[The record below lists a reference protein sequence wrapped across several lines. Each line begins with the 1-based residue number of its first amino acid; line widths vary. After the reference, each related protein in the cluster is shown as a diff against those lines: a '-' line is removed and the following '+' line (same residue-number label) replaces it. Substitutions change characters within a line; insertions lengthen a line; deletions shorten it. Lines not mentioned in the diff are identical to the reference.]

1 MTGSR
6 FKQGLAVHSIIA
18 YSGTEVG
25 MEGQACWGFVVVVF
39 FSFLW
44 SRHPFL
50 K

>member
-6 FKQGLAVHSIIA
+6 SKQGLAVHLIIA
-18 YSGTEVG
+18 YAGTEVG
-25 MEGQACWGFVVVVF
+25 MEGQASCCFFVVF